1 MIRDKMNLIKNNF
14 IKKHGK
20 YQRKYTNVLINHENK
35 NEHLD
40 IAINIHY
47 QYISELKYKGIDTRK
62 RNNYI
67 QVWDTMINTV
77 NNNPKINN
85 QRASIKL
92 FIKQVFNGQQINL
105 PA

>member
-1 MIRDKMNLIKNNF
+1 MKTNDKRETEIN
-14 IKKHGK
+14 KKQLYK
-20 YQRKYTNVLINHENK
+20 EAWKVSKKYTSILIDHENK

-40 IAINIHY
+40 IAANIYY
-47 QYISELKYKGIDTRK
+47 QYISELKYKGIDIRK

-77 NNNPKINN
+77 NNNPKVNV

-92 FIKQVFNGQQINL
+92 LHQTSVQRSAN
-105 PA
+105 

>member
-1 MIRDKMNLIKNNF
+1 MTTNNTRQNEYN
-14 IKKHGK
+14 KKQR
-20 YQRKYTNVLINHENK
+20 YQEAWKVSTKYTSILIDHENK

-40 IAINIHY
+40 IAANIHY
-47 QYISELKYKGIDTRK
+47 QYISELKYKGIDTKK

-77 NNNPKINN
+77 NNNPKIGV

-92 FIKQVFNGQQINL
+92 LHQTSVQRSAN
-105 PA
+105 

>member
-1 MIRDKMNLIKNNF
+1 MTTNNTRQNEYN
-14 IKKHGK
+14 KK
-20 YQRKYTNVLINHENK
+20 QRYKEAWKVSKKYTSILIDHENK

-40 IAINIHY
+40 IAANIHY

-62 RNNYI
+62 KNNYI

-77 NNNPKINN
+77 NNNSKIDV

-92 FIKQVFNGQQINL
+92 LHQTSIQRSAN
-105 PA
+105 